1 MAKKVLANGPY
12 IYAWAAK
19 EYKQKAAKIPGETVL
34 SIIAVEGGWAEIE
47 KLPAGTYSGYPTEAA
62 KWFIGDENPRD
73 WHEIVLPPVVPP
85 VEPPVAG
92 AVTDEQAAQAI
103 VTILKWIKT

>member
-1 MAKKVLANGPY
+1 MAKQVLANSPY

-34 SIIAVEGGWAEIE
+34 NIVAVEGGWAEIE
-47 KLPAGTYSGYPTEAA
+47 RLPVGSYTGYPQVAA

-85 VEPPVAG
+85 VEPPVVG
-92 AVTDEQAAQAI
+92 EVTAAEALI
-103 VTILKWIKT
+103 FVKVLKYIFGV